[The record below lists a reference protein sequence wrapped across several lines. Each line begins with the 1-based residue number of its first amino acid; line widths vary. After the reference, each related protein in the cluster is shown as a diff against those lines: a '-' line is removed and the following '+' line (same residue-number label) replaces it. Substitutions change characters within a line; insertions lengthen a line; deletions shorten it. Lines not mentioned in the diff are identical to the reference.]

1 MPCPRGEIGPSDV
14 ILCKYSVD
22 EEGEKMDTSSKAK
35 DKKGVVDR
43 VIFGHGQR
51 RKKSSLAEESMKV
64 NITTYEAR
72 RPIVGDKLA
81 SRHAQKGVIAQVVD
95 PEDLPFTMVD
105 GINPDIIINPCC
117 IPTRMTIGQLLEMV
131 GSKAAAMNGNIE
143 DATAFTH
150 PTEAELT
157 AKLHKAGFQ
166 RYGDECM
173 IDGKTGEMLKSKLF
187 IGCAYYQRLKH
198 MVEDKIHARSESG
211 PRSMLTRQPPSG
223 RSNNGGHRIGEME
236 SVAIIASGSSV
247 VHHTLWDQSDKS
259 DWKICKQC
267 GLYNPLLAGVCH
279 SCGSP
284 EVEDISVPYSFKLLQ
299 QELYQCGIM
308 IRDKAA
314 VGQPHLLSARG

>member
-1 MPCPRGEIGPSDV
+1 
-14 ILCKYSVD
+14 
-22 EEGEKMDTSSKAK
+22 
-35 DKKGVVDR
+35 
-43 VIFGHGQR
+43 
-51 RKKSSLAEESMKV
+51 MKV

-72 RPIVGDKLA
+72 MPVVGDKLA

-95 PEDLPFTMVD
+95 PEDLPFTMD

-131 GSKAAAMNGNIE
+131 GSKAAAMRGEIE

-157 AKLHKAGFQ
+157 AKLHSAGFQ
-166 RYGDECM
+166 KYGDECM

-198 MVEDKIHARSESG
+198 MVDDKIHARSEAG

-223 RSNNGGHRIGEME
+223 RSNNGGHRVGEME
-236 SVAIIASGSSV
+236 SVAIIASGSSI
-247 VHHTLWDQSDKS
+247 VHHTLSNQSDKS
-259 DWKICKQC
+259 DWKICKTC
-267 GLYNPLLAGVCH
+267 GLYNPLVAGVCH
-279 SCGSP
+279 SCGS
-284 EVEDISVPYSFKLLQ
+284 EQVEDITVPYSFKLLQ

-308 IRDKAA
+308 IRDKKASED
-314 VGQPHLLSARG
+314 QPHILGKRALSR